1 MRFVPLLAALEDW
14 IKVVIPLVVFT
25 IISLNRL
32 FGGEA
37 AKKKMQQQRRPGPVA
52 PPQPPQ
58 PQGERQRVEDEVAE
72 FLRRATQTKE
82 GRPAAPPSPPK
93 PARKQQQA
101 APAPVRR
108 LTPKRDVNA
117 PLYDNDPPQG
127 RSPAAAAEQIAASAK
142 RVDAS
147 RPSEIE
153 QADEAMELQIH
164 QALDHQ
170 VGSKAG
176 SLAGTAPTATSDQ
189 RAARDVDSPISIGE
203 LLRDPRSIRDA
214 IVVSEI
220 LRRPTERW

>member
-14 IKVVIPLVVFT
+14 IKFVVPLVVFT
-25 IISLNRL
+25 IITLNRL
-32 FGGEA
+32 FGGDA
-37 AKKKMQQQRRPGPVA
+37 AKRKMQQQRPRPGPLA
-52 PPQPPQ
+52 PQQPP
-58 PQGERQRVEDEVAE
+58 GERQRVEDEVAE
-72 FLRRATQTKE
+72 FLRRATQSKE
-82 GRPAAPPSPPK
+82 ARPGPPPTPPKQPRKAPP
-93 PARKQQQA
+93 A

-108 LTPKRDVNA
+108 LTPKRDENA
-117 PLYDNDPPQG
+117 PLYDDDPPQM
-127 RSPAAAAEQIAASAK
+127 RTPATPAVTSAAK
-142 RVDAS
+142 RADTP
-147 RPSEIE
+147 RPSEIDL
-153 QADEAMELQIH
+153 ADEAMELQIH

-189 RAARDVDSPISIGE
+189 RAVRDEDSPISIGE

>member
-1 MRFVPLLAALEDW
+1 MRFVPLLAGVEEW
-14 IKVVIPLVVFT
+14 IKVVVPLVVFT
-25 IISLNRL
+25 IITLNRL
-32 FGGEA
+32 FGSEA
-37 AKKKMQQQRRPGPVA
+37 AKKKMQQQQRPRTGPLA
-52 PPQPPQ
+52 PPQPQQ

-72 FLRRATQTKE
+72 FLRRATQAKE
-82 GRPAAPPSPPK
+82 ARPGPPPAPPKQPRKAPP
-93 PARKQQQA
+93 A

-117 PLYDNDPPQG
+117 PLYDDDPPQTRAPSAPTVTAG
-127 RSPAAAAEQIAASAK
+127 AK
-142 RVDAS
+142 RIDAP

-153 QADEAMELQIH
+153 QADEAMELQVH

-170 VGSKAG
+170 VGAKAG

-189 RAARDVDSPISIGE
+189 RPARDEDSPISIGE

>member
-14 IKVVIPLVVFT
+14 IKVVVPLVVFT

-37 AKKKMQQQRRPGPVA
+37 ARKKMQQQRRAGPVA

-93 PARKQQQA
+93 QSRKAQQA
-101 APAPVRR
+101 AAPVRR

-117 PLYDNDPPQG
+117 PLYDNEPTQA
-127 RSPAAAAEQIAASAK
+127 RAPAAPATPSTAK
-142 RVDAS
+142 RVEAP

-170 VGSKAG
+170 VGSQVG

-189 RAARDVDSPISIGE
+189 RAVRDVDSPISIGE